1 MGHHFVPQRYLR
13 NFEDPDHRGYVWV
26 HDRHGG
32 EGQLA
37 NIAKVAQS
45 RNFYSQSTE
54 IILAETVEQPANL
67 VIQKLTTRQPV
78 TDGERLQLAYYI
90 AVMMKRIPA
99 HRRRSSEMLPE
110 VLAGLVN
117 EVRSYLNALAD
128 QAGADPEILKRRG
141 LELEAVERKFQAHPP
156 PNVLEQI
163 REPWPSKQM
172 VQLLFRMTWRVLISS
187 GPSYF
192 LTSDNPAFYF
202 RSLGLGRKESELSFP
217 LSTHY
222 LLHGS
227 WQRADSDLIFLN
239 AGQAMVKEINRRI
252 VSEAERLVFYHQ
264 AADWLPQM
272 LKTENLL
279 LNKIEWQKGYFAC

>member
-1 MGHHFVPQRYLR
+1 MGHHFGPQRYLR
-13 NFEDPDHRGYVWV
+13 NFEDPNHRGYVWV

-32 EGQLA
+32 DGQLA

-45 RNFYSQSTE
+45 RNFYSQCTE
-54 IILAETVEQPANL
+54 TILAETVERPANL

-78 TDGERLQLAYYI
+78 TGGERIQLAYYV

-110 VLAGLVN
+110 VLAGLVT
-117 EVRSYLNALAD
+117 EVRSYLNTLAN
-128 QAGADPEILKRRG
+128 QAGADPQILKRRG
-141 LELEAVERKFQAHPP
+141 LELDAVERKFQAHPP

-172 VQLLFRMTWRVLISS
+172 VQMLFRMTWRVLISS
-187 GPSYF
+187 GPAYF

-202 RSLGLGRKESELSFP
+202 RGLGLARKESELFFP

-222 LLHGS
+222 SLHGS
-227 WQRADSDLIFLN
+227 WQQADSDLIFVN
-239 AGQAMVKEINRRI
+239 AEQAMVKEINRRI

-272 LKTENLL
+272 LKRENLL